1 MVAFCLTVLQICSPT
16 HTRKQKQCILWSLFV
31 HFKGPNNTLKKK
43 RNKKLNLLLLH
54 IDGAA

>member
-16 HTRKQKQCILWSLFV
+16 HTRKQKQCILCSLFD

-43 RNKKLNLLLLH
+43 RNKLNLFLLH
-54 IDGAA
+54 IDGVA